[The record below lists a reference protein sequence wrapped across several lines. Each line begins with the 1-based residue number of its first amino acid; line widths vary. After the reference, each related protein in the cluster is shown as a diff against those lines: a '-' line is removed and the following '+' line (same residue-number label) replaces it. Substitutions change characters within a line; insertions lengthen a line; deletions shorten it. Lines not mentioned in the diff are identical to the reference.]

1 MTELIILVHAQ
12 LASAVMIYVA
22 VAGVWGVA
30 EGLFG
35 PRKAGE
41 DEGSKGSSR
50 LRSLSGSYGAILAL
64 AEGLLVVQGVAGAY
78 TLLAGSVPRDM
89 LHVVYGVVAAG
100 LLPVAYVLLGRYRRL
115 SLWMGLTCFVIF
127 AALLRALSTGA

>member
-12 LASAVMIYVA
+12 LAWAVMIYVA

-35 PRKAGE
+35 PRMAA
-41 DEGSKGSSR
+41 DEGATDSSR
-50 LRSLSGSYGAILAL
+50 LRSLSGSYRAILAL

-78 TLLAGSVPRDM
+78 TLLAGSAPRDM

-100 LLPVAYVLLGRYRRL
+100 LLPVAYVLLNRYRRL
-115 SLWMGLTCFVIF
+115 SLWLGLTCFVIF
-127 AALLRALSTGA
+127 AALLRAFSTGA